1 MCIPPNIWSP
11 SKSLYWTQR
20 VASSC
25 PNMWV
30 VLSDTYPIR
39 IAYSYFSQMV
49 SVFNKSVNYA
59 CSIFWGFNSKK
70 QTMGCKSQDSL
81 HTLFES
87 SNSGSF
93 LTKETFKC
101 HKPVKALLRSWS
113 VGFRRFEILR
123 ISCFEISSSE
133 VASCPVWLSSGFENV
148 VLGLQKWRWHQCV
161 HRTWWWV
168 MCMNTKVSFAI
179 KFKSIRQRSSSCW
192 LEESVHR
199 ECWQTER
206 NVRLALVVGTDS
218 AVWPPSHT

>member
-1 MCIPPNIWSP
+1 MLVQFFEGLIVKNKLWGVNLRIHYIHYLSP
-11 SKSLYWTQR
+11 QIQDL
-20 VASSC
+20 
-25 PNMWV
+25 
-30 VLSDTYPIR
+30 
-39 IAYSYFSQMV
+39 FSQ
-49 SVFNKSVNYA
+49 
-59 CSIFWGFNSKK
+59 KK
-70 QTMGCKSQDSL
+70 
-81 HTLFES
+81 
-87 SNSGSF
+87 
-93 LTKETFKC
+93 TFKC
-101 HKPVKALLRSWS
+101 HKPVKAFLRSWS

-206 NVRLALVVGTDS
+206 NVRLAHVVGTDS
-218 AVWPPSHT
+218 AVWPPSHA